1 MVIVQTDP
9 RTVYYKDQVEE
20 KAELFSARMCH
31 QMVRDVERMEEFVAT
46 NR

>member
-9 RTVYYKDQVEE
+9 RTVYYREAVRERP
-20 KAELFSARMCH
+20 ELWGARRCQ
-31 QMVRDVERMEEFVAT
+31 QMLRDLERMEEFAAT